1 MPLDSNATFALDHEN
16 SCFAARM
23 SHVLAPDCSKEYVA
37 SFEGDHCLDATL
49 SIVHVYNAV
58 EDRED
63 FFAVINVPFVWLV
76 RPMKSGRDATHAG
89 YGLCAPSSI
98 SLEIAAAD
106 YVHNSS
112 PTTIAI
118 DTGLSVPDILLSA
131 MECRPK
137 RTAVPALTPNQAD
150 L

>member
-1 MPLDSNATFALDHEN
+1 
-16 SCFAARM
+16 M

-58 EDRED
+58 KDRED
-63 FFAVINVPFVWLV
+63 FFAVIDVPFVRLV
-76 RPMKSGRDATHAG
+76 RPMESGCNATHAG

-98 SLEIAAAD
+98 GLEIAAAD

-112 PTTIAI
+112 PMTMAI
-118 DTGLSVPDILLSA
+118 DTSGGFKSEAQHPV
-131 MECRPK
+131 
-137 RTAVPALTPNQAD
+137 Q
-150 L
+150 